1 MTTNEVI
8 TFIKKLYNAD
18 SVQLHAP
25 VFIGNERNILRND
38 HIQEIGYPI
47 DAVVILQWVVAWN

>member
-25 VFIGNERNILRND
+25 VFIGNEKKYLA
-38 HIQEIGYPI
+38 E
-47 DAVVILQWVVAWN
+47 

>member
-25 VFIGNERNILRND
+25 VFIGKEKKYLA
-38 HIQEIGYPI
+38 E
-47 DAVVILQWVVAWN
+47 